1 VRSRRQGDAR
11 LWYGLEGE
19 RHRNQENGKGG
30 EMQQKALRLY
40 ESQIDKVKPGDEKKI
55 RKAFPKAIK
64 RLPDRQTGVGWIDG
78 LIEQVK
84 LLYEMLF
91 DPEFVMAWETK
102 ASIIAAL
109 EYFISPADVVP
120 DAIPVV
126 GWADDALVVMF
137 AIHSVSGDIA
147 RYAAFKAQQRRKK
160 PAAAAKAARKPA
172 ARRRSPK
179 AQK

>member
-1 VRSRRQGDAR
+1 
-11 LWYGLEGE
+11 
-19 RHRNQENGKGG
+19 
-30 EMQQKALRLY
+30 MQQKALKLY
-40 ESQIDKVKPGDEKKI
+40 ESQIDRVKPGDEEKI
-55 RKAFPKAIK
+55 RKRFPKAIE
-64 RLPDRQTGVGWIDG
+64 RLPGRSTGVGWIDG

-91 DPEFVMAWETK
+91 APEFVMAWETK
-102 ASIIAAL
+102 AAIIAAL
-109 EYFISPADVVP
+109 EYFISPIDVVP

-147 RYAAFKAQQRRKK
+147 RYAAFKEQQQKKPTAPTKTGVKVKTGAKK
-160 PAAAAKAARKPA
+160 PAAKKPT

-179 AQK
+179 ASK